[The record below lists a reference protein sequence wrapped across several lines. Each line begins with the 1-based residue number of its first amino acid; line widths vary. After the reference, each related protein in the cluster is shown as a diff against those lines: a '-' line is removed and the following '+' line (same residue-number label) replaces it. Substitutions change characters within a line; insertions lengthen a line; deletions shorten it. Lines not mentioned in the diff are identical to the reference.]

1 MHDGQVMLG
10 DPARDGV
17 LLLPGTGGSI
27 ARFRAGGRDVLRPAD
42 DAALAEGSARRLGSF
57 PLVPFSNRIAD
68 GRFTWQGREHRLR
81 LNFPGEPHAVH
92 GEGFQA
98 RWTVSE
104 RSADH
109 AVLVHDHDAS
119 ADGAWPFAY
128 RAVQR
133 FDWRPG
139 RLDVTLTIENRS
151 GAPAPAGL
159 GLHPYFPLA
168 EGATLRLNAQRL
180 WQRDDRKLPTTAGPL
195 PGALNLEQA
204 GDFPALGLDH
214 CLSGWDGRAG
224 LDWPDRGIG
233 LEITA
238 DPVFAHVMVASPL
251 SAVHGAVEPVTH
263 VPDPFAVEAREPGA
277 SGLATLAPGEIFG
290 GMVRFAARVY
300 EPMTRR

>member
-1 MHDGQVMLG
+1 MTGEQVVLG
-10 DPARDGV
+10 DPDSDGV
-17 LLLPGTGGSI
+17 LLLPATGGSI

-42 DAALAEGSARRLGSF
+42 DAALAEGNARRLGSF

-68 GRFTWQGREHRLR
+68 GRFTWAGRDHRLR

-98 RWTVSE
+98 RWIVSR
-104 RSADH
+104 RSDTD
-109 AVLVHDHDAS
+109 AVLIHDHDAT

-151 GAPAPAGL
+151 GRPAPAGL
-159 GLHPYFPLA
+159 GLHPYFALGD
-168 EGATLRLNAQRL
+168 GATLRVNAERL
-180 WQRDDRKLPTTAGPL
+180 WQRDDRKLPTTSGPV
-195 PGALNLEQA
+195 PAALNLDRG

-214 CLSGWDGRAG
+214 CLSGWDGRVR

-233 LEITA
+233 LDMTA
-238 DPVFAHVMVASPL
+238 DRVFAHVMVASPL

-277 SGLATLAPGEIFG
+277 SGLATLAPGEVFG
-290 GMVRFAARVY
+290 GTVGFAVSVY
-300 EPMTRR
+300 EPMIRR